1 MATSALAY
9 GLMGAAKGLMGG
21 IYDQW
26 QQGQEDIRTQKLLD
40 AKMAEERSLAAL
52 KAQYD
57 SAANYEKTMLEFQTK
72 LKLQDADATNKAA
85 LQASKDQAD
94 AEQKALDRASEEKR
108 ASMSAGA
115 TLGAAKIRATADAT
129 PGARGEQIWQL
140 PDGTNR
146 LVKPDEAPP
155 EKGQLIWTNGG
166 SVGARQRGGTPGPV
180 SMLGGMPASAPA
192 DDDGAPAAPPAF
204 STPPTPP
211 AISGRPGSS
220 QNNPVAAT
228 AFSAP
233 PPPGTW
239 VRLPSGRVTQVPG
252 A

>member
-1 MATSALAY
+1 MATSALSY

-40 AKMAEERSLAAL
+40 AKMAEERSLAAM

-72 LKLQDADATNKAA
+72 LKLQDADAVNKAA
-85 LQASKDQAD
+85 LQTSKDQAD

-108 ASMSAGA
+108 ANVSAGA

-166 SVGARQRGGTPGPV
+166 SVGARQRGATPGPV
-180 SMLGGMPASAPA
+180 SMLGGMPI
-192 DDDGAPAAPPAF
+192 AAPPTF
-204 STPPTPP
+204 SAPSAPP

-233 PPPGTW
+233 PAPGTW